1 MSRLAQYDGKSVQRM
16 RMVGVHLLNSYWI
29 PCLKLFSVLM
39 VVVMFFF
46 PLQAVIVSHLS
57 NNEKVA
63 FNDLPAKVW
72 QINVL
77 GGGWR
82 NGSKSNIS
90 VWLWQNSIH
99 SWLSTGAFR
108 RTPTSILSPPRLSY
122 MLHLI
127 LVIFNYLKS
136 ILDANLRNHFFPLI
150 KALKPETAR
159 RLVTSRDPTQ

>member
-1 MSRLAQYDGKSVQRM
+1 MSRLAQYDGKNVQRM
-16 RMVGVHLLNSYWI
+16 KMVGVHLLNSYWT
-29 PCLKLFSVLM
+29 PCLKLFSAP
-39 VVVMFFF
+39 VVVIMFFF
-46 PLQAVIVSHLS
+46 SNAGRGGQPHVQEDCLQW
-57 NNEKVA
+57 
-63 FNDLPAKVW
+63 PACEGLTNKCV
-72 QINVL
+72 

-99 SWLSTGAFR
+99 SSLSTGLFR
-108 RTPTSILSPPRLSY
+108 RTSTSILSPPRLSY

-150 KALKPETAR
+150 KAVKPETAR